1 MNSKIQEL
9 TDIIYN
15 EGVVK
20 GQEEAEKVLAEAN
33 RKADEIVNDAKAKA
47 DAIIASAKK
56 SAAEISENTTK
67 ELKLYAS
74 QSLNALKSEV
84 ATIFTNKI
92 LDDSVSNFV
101 GNKDFFNQFMLNMA
115 SDWVKNEDIIISS
128 GDAEELK
135 RFFLSK
141 AKDLLDNGVSIEQVN
156 GLKTRFSI
164 SPSDGSYKVN
174 FGSEEFE
181 NYFKSFLRSYIV
193 EWFELNIDK
202 AIVETP
208 FAELDNR

>member
-84 ATIFTNKI
+84 ATIVTNKI

-115 SDWVKNEDIIISS
+115 SDWVKNDNIIISS
-128 GDAEELK
+128 ADAEELK
-135 RFFLSK
+135 KFFLSK
-141 AKDLLDNGVSIEQVN
+141 AKDLLDNGISIEQVN

-164 SPSDGSYKVN
+164 SPSDGSFKVN

-193 EWFELNIDK
+193 ETLF
-202 AIVETP
+202 
-208 FAELDNR
+208 